1 MPKVFLMTDVVGS
14 TGLWEAHEPVMPA
27 VLARHDDIVHGA
39 VAAAGGR
46 VFKHTGDGM
55 IAAFDDAEPALL
67 AARTA
72 GRGLSGE
79 SWPIPGGIKVRTS
92 LHSGPATERD
102 GDFFGPALN
111 RVARINGVAHPD
123 QIVASDLVY
132 QLLPDA
138 AGVDLGEHQLRD
150 LGERVRLWQ
159 LDEGEHPPLRSMRA
173 ELNNLPVQL
182 TEFIGRRAE
191 VEHLDR
197 LLADHRLVTVSGMGG
212 CGKTRIALEVAAD
225 ASARYDGGTWLAD
238 LRSASDPDEIV
249 QQVAVAIG
257 LVGGGAAEGS
267 GRLADLVVEY
277 ADRAPTLV
285 VLDNCEHLVDDAADV
300 ADDLLRRSK
309 SLTILATSRE
319 ALGTDGERV
328 WRIPSMGADS
338 GEARE
343 LFLARAT
350 AASSDFAV
358 GEDGVELVDRIC
370 AQLDGIPLAIELA
383 AARVGHLSLAELE
396 AGLDERFSLLSG
408 GRRAR
413 RQRQQT
419 LQAMMDWSWDLLDD
433 DEQRMLT
440 ELAVFRGGFDVR
452 GVDEVCA
459 APQAGSRFDVLTG
472 LVDRSLVQ
480 VTADSAATSRYQL
493 LETVRLYGLDRLT
506 AAGMADS
513 VRDRHASW
521 IRTQCSCLSP
531 SMTWDPTEAL
541 YWIRNVDNVLA
552 AADWFARSDDVVAA
566 AEVLSGRIGLFN
578 GDRNVDGTRWFTPSF
593 VGDERLPFD
602 VALAVALAASQTSVF
617 AGDYAVA
624 RAFAQRGLSLVDAM
638 DQHSV
643 SEVTGFWA
651 AQTCLFTGTLAV
663 GTDLDRARQLL
674 ARARDLG
681 AGGLDGEF
689 PVIGVLVG
697 LIALADGDFEA
708 AVATTEFTFDER
720 FFEIPSLGVIRM
732 IRAMALSWLGRD
744 LEALVASTVGGVVGG
759 IAMRTPN
766 SVGTAQVAWVL
777 LRAGRVQEALD
788 LIARP
793 SRLAIGAAVEQWR
806 LGRGLFLAEY
816 VVEQDPELAV
826 RLVGCVSQAATI
838 TLGLRRSDLL
848 VRVEGR
854 TDRSIDDLLA
864 AGAAAGEDATVAE
877 AHTIIRADGYSP

>member
-1 MPKVFLMTDVVGS
+1 VPKVFLMTDVVGS

-55 IAAFDDAEPALL
+55 IAAFDDAEPALIAAQAAGGGL
-67 AARTA
+67 AT
-72 GRGLSGE
+72 E
-79 SWPIPGGIKVRTS
+79 SWPIPGGIRIRTS
-92 LHSGPATERD
+92 LHSGPATERND
-102 GDFFGPALN
+102 DFFGPALN

-132 QLLPDA
+132 RLLPDG

-191 VEHLDR
+191 VEQLDR

-249 QQVAVAIG
+249 QQVAAAIG

-358 GEDGVELVDRIC
+358 GEDAVELVDRIC

-396 AGLDERFSLLSG
+396 VGLDERFSLLSG

-459 APQAGSRFDVLTG
+459 APQVGSRFDVLTG

-480 VTADSAATSRYQL
+480 VTADSGATSRYQL

-506 AAGMADS
+506 GAGMADS
-513 VRDRHASW
+513 VRDRHAAW
-521 IRTQCSCLSP
+521 IRTHCSCLSP
-531 SMTWDPTEAL
+531 SLTWDPDDTL
-541 YWIRNVDNVLA
+541 YWYRNVDNVLA
-552 AADWFARSDDVVAA
+552 AADWFARSGDVVAV
-566 AEVLSGRIGLFN
+566 AEVLSGRQGLFN
-578 GDRNVDGTRWFTPSF
+578 GERNVDGIRWFTPAF
-593 VGDERLPFD
+593 VDDERLPFD
-602 VALAVALAASQTSVF
+602 VALAVTVAASQTAVF
-617 AGDYAVA
+617 AGDYAA
-624 RAFAQRGLSLVDAM
+624 AGAFAQRGLSLVDVM
-638 DQHSV
+638 DRHPV
-643 SEVTGFWA
+643 SEVTHFWA
-651 AQTCLFTGTLAV
+651 AQTCLFSGTLAV
-663 GTDLDRARQLL
+663 GADLDLARQML
-674 ARARDLG
+674 ARARALG
-681 AGGLDGEF
+681 GGFEDS
-689 PVIGVLVG
+689 PVVAVLVG
-697 LIALADGDFEA
+697 LIALADRDFEA
-708 AVATTEFTFDER
+708 AVVATDLTFDDR
-720 FFEIPSLGVIRM
+720 LFEIPSLGVIRM
-732 IRAMALSWLGRD
+732 VHAMALSWLGRHG
-744 LEALVASTVGGVVGG
+744 EALVASTVAGVVGG
-759 IAMRTPN
+759 IGMRTPN

-777 LRAGRVQEALD
+777 LRAGRAQEALD

-806 LGRGLFLAEY
+806 LGRALFLAEY
-816 VVEQDPELAV
+816 VMEEDPELAV
-826 RLVGCVSQAATI
+826 RLVGCVPQSATI

-848 VRVEGR
+848 ARVEGR
-854 TDRSIDDLLA
+854 TDRSIDELLQ

-877 AHTIIRADGYSP
+877 AHAIIRADGYTA